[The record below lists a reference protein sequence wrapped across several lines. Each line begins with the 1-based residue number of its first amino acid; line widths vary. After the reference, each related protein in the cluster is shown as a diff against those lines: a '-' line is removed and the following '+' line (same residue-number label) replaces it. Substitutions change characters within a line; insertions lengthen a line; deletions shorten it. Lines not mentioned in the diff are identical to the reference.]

1 MKQQTL
7 TTFAELVE
15 FIHDNE
21 LSTEDI
27 NTIVHET
34 IGAYF
39 TANGTKEQLLH
50 HLVQFWG
57 AYGHLQE
64 VPLFITIPN

>member
-1 MKQQTL
+1 MEQTIQ
-7 TTFAELVE
+7 TFAELVD
-15 FIHDNE
+15 FIHDND

-39 TANGTKEQLLH
+39 TTTGSKEDLLQ

-57 AYGHLQE
+57 AYGHKTE
-64 VPLFITIPN
+64 IPLFIKQINN